1 MDTNKL
7 TAIIGAV
14 LIASGA
20 VAGIRAWANAS
31 AGEMLLAPQAELEAV
46 QTLPTI
52 TVRPTREQLE
62 QLGISRRAAQPQA
75 KAADAQT
82 GGGVAMDMPYYSFG
96 AAATRASKG

>member
-31 AGEMLLAPQAELEAV
+31 AGEMLLAPQAELQAV

-52 TVRPTREQLE
+52 TVRPTRAQLE
-62 QLGISRRAAQPQA
+62 QLGLSHRAAQPQA
-75 KAADAQT
+75 KAGDARI
-82 GGGVAMDMPYYSFG
+82 GGGAAMDMPYYSFG
-96 AAATRASKG
+96 AAAVRASKG

>member
-31 AGEMLLAPQAELEAV
+31 ASETLLAPQAELEAV
-46 QTLPTI
+46 HTLPAI
-52 TVRPTREQLE
+52 NVHPTREQLE
-62 QLGISRRAAQPQA
+62 QVGLSRHAQPQA
-75 KAADAQT
+75 KTGDAQT
-82 GGGVAMDMPYYSFG
+82 GGGVALDMPYYSFG
-96 AAATRASKG
+96 AAAIRASKD

>member
-1 MDTNKL
+1 MDSNKL

-31 AGEMLLAPQAELEAV
+31 ASETLIAPQAELEAIH
-46 QTLPTI
+46 TLPEI

-62 QLGISRRAAQPQA
+62 QLGMSHHAQPQA

-96 AAATRASKG
+96 AAAMRASGS

>member
-31 AGEMLLAPQAELEAV
+31 AMETLSAPQAELEAI
-46 QTLPTI
+46 QTLPT
-52 TVRPTREQLE
+52 VNVHPTQEQL
-62 QLGISRRAAQPQA
+62 QQIGLHRAKSQERVEGDTGP
-75 KAADAQT
+75 

-96 AAATRASKG
+96 GAAMRASGS

>member
-7 TAIIGAV
+7 TAIVGAV

-31 AGEMLLAPQAELEAV
+31 AGEMLLAPQAELETIH
-46 QTLPTI
+46 TLPAI
-52 TVRPTREQLE
+52 NVRPTREQLE
-62 QLGISRRAAQPQA
+62 QLGLPQRPQPHTPA
-75 KAADAQT
+75 TVDES

-96 AAATRASKG
+96 AAAMRASGS

>member
-31 AGEMLLAPQAELEAV
+31 ASETLIAPQAELEAIH
-46 QTLPTI
+46 TLPEI

-62 QLGISRRAAQPQA
+62 QLGMSHRTQPRAHATA
-75 KAADAQT
+75 ET

-96 AAATRASKG
+96 QS

>member
-7 TAIIGAV
+7 TANIGAV

-31 AGEMLLAPQAELEAV
+31 ASETLLAPQAELEAI
-46 QTLPTI
+46 QTLPAI
-52 TVRPTREQLE
+52 TVRPTPEQLR
-62 QLGISRRAAQPQA
+62 QLGLPHRSAPSAPVTA
-75 KAADAQT
+75 AQT

-96 AAATRASKG
+96 AAAMRASKG

>member
-7 TAIIGAV
+7 TAIVGAV

-31 AGEMLLAPQAELEAV
+31 AGEMLLAPQAELGAV
-46 QTLPTI
+46 QTLPAI

-62 QLGISRRAAQPQA
+62 QLGMSHQAAQPQA

-82 GGGVAMDMPYYSFG
+82 GGGVAMDMPYYSF
-96 AAATRASKG
+96 AVQPTRASRG